1 MSRLKRIIMLICA
14 LFLLNVFIACQSQEG
29 PAEQAGKKIDETV
42 EKAGEEIEQA
52 GDKVK
57 KETQN

>member
-1 MSRLKRIIMLICA
+1 MSLIKRIFMLFCA
-14 LFLLNVFIACQSQEG
+14 LFLLNILVACQAPEG

-42 EKAGEEIEQA
+42 EKVGKEIEKA

-57 KETQN
+57 KETQH

>member
-1 MSRLKRIIMLICA
+1 MPLIKRMFMLFCA
-14 LFLLNVFIACQSQEG
+14 LSLLNIFVACQSQEG
-29 PAEQAGKKIDETV
+29 PAEEAGKKIDKTI

>member
-1 MSRLKRIIMLICA
+1 MFMLFCA
-14 LFLLNVFIACQSQEG
+14 LSLLNIFVACQSQEG
-29 PAEQAGKKIDETV
+29 PAEEAGKKIDKTI